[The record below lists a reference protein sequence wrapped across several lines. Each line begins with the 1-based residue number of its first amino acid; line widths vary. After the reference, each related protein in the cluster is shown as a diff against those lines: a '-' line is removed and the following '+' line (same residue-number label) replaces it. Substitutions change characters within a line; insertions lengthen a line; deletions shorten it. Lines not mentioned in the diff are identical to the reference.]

1 MEALANNAVRQDET
15 SPAPR
20 VVVVFSADP
29 AELAAA
35 RAEIAH
41 LTAQNAL
48 LARALEQMYRLALEP

>member
-1 MEALANNAVRQDET
+1 MEAFANNTPRLGEA

-20 VVVVFSADP
+20 VVVVFRSDT